1 MRSNPPK
8 RIYVCVTTTIFHS
21 PAETIQIQMSTKP
34 IRNGE
39 RWTKAEEAEILASI
53 KTGLTIQTIADRKQR
68 TPGGIRS
75 RLTRIAC
82 SLVLSNV
89 LLSEA
94 STRTS
99 IGVVHILSALERKMD
114 CKAAQIQA
122 PQPPKMEFKFDT
134 TFSRQKLQGHA
145 EETRKAEE
153 AAAEARMRDTVKAVV
168 AHTIAPQVLEA
179 ARTKATFYLWEGSPQ
194 VHGVKSDDIL
204 RGLREKFPECTVT
217 LAEEW
222 VDVIGRGNLRGIQT
236 RILKSGI
243 KIDWS

>member
-1 MRSNPPK
+1 
-8 RIYVCVTTTIFHS
+8 
-21 PAETIQIQMSTKP
+21 MSTKP

-39 RWTKAEEAEILASI
+39 RWTKSEEAEILANI

-89 LLSEA
+89 PLREA

-114 CKAAQIQA
+114 CKAAQVQP

-153 AAAEARMRDTVKAVV
+153 ARKQENLRNAVKALVTN
-168 AHTIAPQVLEA
+168 TIAPQVLEA
-179 ARTKATFYLWEGSPQ
+179 ARTNATFYLLEGPPQ
-194 VHGVKSDDIL
+194 RYGITSSDDL
-204 RGLREKFPECTVT
+204 SARTQGEVPRVHRDACRGL
-217 LAEEW
+217 
-222 VDVIGRGNLRGIQT
+222 G
-236 RILKSGI
+236 
-243 KIDWS
+243 

>member
-1 MRSNPPK
+1 
-8 RIYVCVTTTIFHS
+8 
-21 PAETIQIQMSTKP
+21 MSTKP

-39 RWTKAEEAEILASI
+39 RWSKAEEAEILANI
-53 KTGLTIQTIADRKQR
+53 KTGLTIQAIADRKQR

-89 LLSEA
+89 PLSEA

-99 IGVVHILSALERKMD
+99 IGVVHIRAPHERKMD
-114 CKAAQIQA
+114 STAAQVQP

-134 TFSRQKLQGHA
+134 TFNRQKLQGHA
-145 EETRKAEE
+145 EEMRKAEE
-153 AAAEARMRDTVKAVV
+153 EQKQVNMRQQVKQVV
-168 AHTIAPQVLEA
+168 TNTIAPRVLEA
-179 ARTKATFYLWEGSPQ
+179 ARTNATFYLFEDQ
-194 VHGVKSDDIL
+194 LQRYAVTTDDLL

-222 VDVIGRGNLRGIQT
+222 VDQIGRGNLRGVQT

>member
-1 MRSNPPK
+1 MAKLARIGNP
-8 RIYVCVTTTIFHS
+8 
-21 PAETIQIQMSTKP
+21 
-34 IRNGE
+34 
-39 RWTKAEEAEILASI
+39 WTKEEETSILADI
-53 KTGLTIQTIADRKQR
+53 EAGLHIGDIAVKQQR
-68 TPGGIRS
+68 TTGGIRA
-75 RLTRIAC
+75 RLTRLAC
-82 SLVLSNV
+82 SFVEDKTMSLYEASGRTGIRAARIQLVLKRKT
-89 LLSEA
+89 EQEKA
-94 STRTS
+94 K
-99 IGVVHILSALERKMD
+99 VV
-114 CKAAQIQA
+114 C
-122 PQPPKMEFKFDT
+122 PTKMEFKFEK

-179 ARTKATFYLWEGSPQ
+179 ARTKATFYLGEGSPQ

-222 VDVIGRGNLRGIQT
+222 VDVIGRGNLQGIQT